1 MEALYQF
8 AKIAQNLQRNIRPLF
23 ALGLL
28 CFYSSLNVFNLSP
41 ATKNLKTNYTFFIKP
56 KCERL
61 IGETRTHY
69 QIFEVGFDCIR

>member
-28 CFYSSLNVFNLSP
+28 CFYSSLNVFNLP
-41 ATKNLKTNYTFFIKP
+41 AATKNLRANYTFFNKTKCGLLIK
-56 KCERL
+56 
-61 IGETRTHY
+61 ETRT
-69 QIFEVGFDCIR
+69 Q